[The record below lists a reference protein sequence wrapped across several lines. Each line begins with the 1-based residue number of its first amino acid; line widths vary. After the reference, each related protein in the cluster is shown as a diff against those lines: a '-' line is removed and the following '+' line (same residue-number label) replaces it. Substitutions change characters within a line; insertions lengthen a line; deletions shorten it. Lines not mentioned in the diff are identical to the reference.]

1 MTLEGKTKS
10 RSVTDRLRS
19 GKPGTGIGAS
29 AGTGTGGLRGPS
41 KNNFPWWL
49 AVLVGLGALGLFSAL
64 SSPDYRVIFAAVAR
78 GLGVTIGVSLIAYA
92 ASVFFGL
99 VLGLLRSSPI
109 RPAREAATFYIE
121 LVRGLPMLV
130 ILYYIAFVGAPALA
144 GGLNFLLAPMIG
156 AGWMEPVQ
164 VRSFDFA
171 TRAVLALTLGYAAFI
186 AEIFRAGIESVDK
199 GQVEAAYA
207 LGLSRGQTLRKVVL
221 PQAIRNVLPALA
233 NEFVAIV
240 KDSALVSALG
250 VQDVTQMGKVY
261 AASTFKFFETY
272 NAVAFFYLC
281 ITVSLSIAVRAL
293 ERRLKR
299 RNI

>member
-1 MTLEGKTKS
+1 VTKEGKAEPRQQR
-10 RSVTDRLRS
+10 RSKLRIDMNRISPGNAGSGGFRL
-19 GKPGTGIGAS
+19 
-29 AGTGTGGLRGPS
+29 PS

-49 AVLVGLGALGLFSAL
+49 AVLGGLGALGLFSAL

-99 VLGLLRSSPI
+99 VLGLLRSSPF

-144 GGLNFLLAPMIG
+144 GGLNFLLSPIIT
-156 AGWMEPVQ
+156 AGWMEPIQ

-207 LGLSRGQTLRKVVL
+207 LGLSRSQTLRKVVL
-221 PQAIRNVLPALA
+221 PQAVRNVLPALA